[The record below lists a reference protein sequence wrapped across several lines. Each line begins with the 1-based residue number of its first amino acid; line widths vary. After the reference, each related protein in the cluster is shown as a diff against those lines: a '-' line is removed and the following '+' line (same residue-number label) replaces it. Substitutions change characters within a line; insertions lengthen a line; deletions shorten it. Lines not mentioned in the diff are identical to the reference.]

1 MAELANAETTPTSRP
16 LFISRLNGWF
26 VGLVLLLL
34 AVLVFLAVPLDS
46 DPTSWVAILQ
56 KKLSAGGPYGIVALL
71 GGIVGLAEISSTFP
85 NYPREALR
93 TRWARLL
100 IVVNVVAAAL
110 AFWIAQV
117 LAPDNVNSALL
128 VVGVGVGFQALIRT
142 QFTLAKQ
149 LGGSGGDITF
159 NMGWLYD
166 QFQNLCKTQI
176 DQELMQGRRAAV
188 TRLLTRYP
196 TLSELHG
203 IATYTV
209 TARVTLKAEEQKARL
224 NALDALLDPKAPV
237 DLARANLALRIL
249 ENGGYAYV
257 DLLLQQTEAVPS
269 GTAAPDSLMK
279 QLVETCSLSDLVNL
293 TKRLTTSSEMQGWVE
308 QAAKSTPDATEA
320 SQKAAIAQRL
330 VKEFGVDTV
339 RQALVKL
346 A

>member
-1 MAELANAETTPTSRP
+1 MAELANAETTPTARSP
-16 LFISRLNGWF
+16 FIQRLNIWI
-26 VGLVLLLL
+26 VLLVLLLL
-34 AVLVFLAVPLDS
+34 IVLVFLVVPFADGS
-46 DPTSWVAILQ
+46 TSWMAMLQ
-56 KKLSAGGPYGIVALL
+56 KELRASGPYVIVALL

-100 IVVNVVAAAL
+100 ILVNVVAAAL
-110 AFWIAQV
+110 AFWIARV
-117 LAPDNVNSALL
+117 LAPTTVNSALL
-128 VVGVGVGFQALIRT
+128 VVGVGIGFQALIRT

-188 TRLLTRYP
+188 TRLLTRYS

-209 TARVTLKAEEQKARL
+209 TARVTLTAEEQKVRL

-237 DLARANLALRIL
+237 DLARANLALRIV

-257 DLLLQQTEAVPS
+257 DLLLNQ
-269 GTAAPDSLMK
+269 AAAGRSSTTSPDSLVK
-279 QLVETCSLSDLVNL
+279 QLVDTYLLDELINL
-293 TKRLTTSSEMQGWVE
+293 TKHLTNAPEMQDWVE
-308 QAAKSTPDATEA
+308 QAAKATPDATEA

-330 VKEFGVDTV
+330 VKEFGVEVV
-339 RQALVKL
+339 RQAMAKL
-346 A
+346 T

>member
-46 DPTSWVAILQ
+46 DSTSWVAILQ

-159 NMGWLYD
+159 NMGCY
-166 QFQNLCKTQI
+166 
-176 DQELMQGRRAAV
+176 
-188 TRLLTRYP
+188 
-196 TLSELHG
+196 
-203 IATYTV
+203 
-209 TARVTLKAEEQKARL
+209 
-224 NALDALLDPKAPV
+224 
-237 DLARANLALRIL
+237 
-249 ENGGYAYV
+249 
-257 DLLLQQTEAVPS
+257 
-269 GTAAPDSLMK
+269 
-279 QLVETCSLSDLVNL
+279 
-293 TKRLTTSSEMQGWVE
+293 TTSSKIF
-308 QAAKSTPDATEA
+308 AKRKST
-320 SQKAAIAQRL
+320 RN
-330 VKEFGVDTV
+330 
-339 RQALVKL
+339 
-346 A
+346 